1 MKEEKKMQKSKKK
14 YSINIY
20 NDNLKNAIIMIAK
33 KKNTTTTKYIE
44 DTLKEKVATD
54 KQLLTNEELLSVLNI

>member
-1 MKEEKKMQKSKKK
+1 M
-14 YSINIY
+14 Y
-20 NDNLKNAIIMIAK
+20 NDNLKDAIIMIGK

-54 KQLLTNEELLSVLNI
+54 KQLLTNEELLSMLNI

>member
-1 MKEEKKMQKSKKK
+1 MQRLKKK

-20 NDNLKNAIIMIAK
+20 NEYLKKAIVMIAK

-44 DTLKEKVATD
+44 EF
-54 KQLLTNEELLSVLNI
+54 

>member
-1 MKEEKKMQKSKKK
+1 MQRLKKK

-20 NDNLKNAIIMIAK
+20 NEYLKKAIVMIAK

-44 DTLKEKVATD
+44 DKKI
-54 KQLLTNEELLSVLNI
+54 LTNEEILSILKF